1 MALRPHYLTYAALDE
16 RLDSMGNEVVDMGM
30 DSFDVVLA
38 VAGQAFSLLSAITQA
53 FAQVNVS
60 REFEHLPIELV
71 GNRASRTG
79 DGFIVEIGRSIAIG
93 DRLGR

>member
-1 MALRPHYLTYAALDE
+1 MALHPHYLTYAALDE
-16 RLDSMGNEVVDMGM
+16 RLDSMGNEVVDMV
-30 DSFDVVLA
+30 FDVVLA
-38 VAGQAFSLLSAITQA
+38 VAGRAFSLLSAITQA

-60 REFEHLPIELV
+60 WQFEHLPIELV

-79 DGFIVEIGRSIAIG
+79 DGFVVEIGRSIAIG